1 MEPIHER
8 VAGIDV
14 HRMKHVVTVLISGDG
29 GAVSS
34 ETREFGG
41 FKRDM
46 RALVDWLRSH
56 RIQQVVMES
65 TGIYWKSVFSHL
77 EAAEIPALVVNA
89 FHVRNVPGRKTD
101 VGDSE
106 WLAQLARFGLLRG
119 SFIPPKDLRE
129 LRVVSRYRQKLTAT
143 LAGEKNRLH
152 KLLDDAGIK
161 LGGVVSDI
169 DGVCARKMVEG
180 LIAGSTPEQLSAL
193 GRGKLKST
201 GEVLEAAMD
210 GDLSPRHR
218 LVLTIILNHLR
229 YLQQELARL
238 DRYLIAAMKPYAWA
252 WRLLQTIP
260 GIDEIA
266 AAMILIEIGD
276 NVHRFGS
283 PSRLASWA
291 ALCPGNNESA
301 GKRKS
306 GKTRHGN
313 PILRY
318 LLCEAANAARRTKT
332 VFRAKYDSLVI
343 RRGHKKTI
351 IALAHKLIRTIYFVL
366 ARRKPYRLDLRL
378 PSRERR
384 KKCTALDQRTEDV
397 RLLAKAVRR
406 KHKGRCCRNL
416 IRPII
421 RVPTAAVSREH
432 GSEFGA
438 DHLTPNAAR
447 GLHADRCSSHHPAM
461 GGRFP
466 RAFLAQPHHP
476 LSR

>member
-201 GEVLEAAMD
+201 GEELEAAMD

-218 LVLTIILNHLR
+218 LVLSTILNHLR
-229 YLQQELARL
+229 YLQQQLARL
-238 DRYLIAAMKPYAWA
+238 DRYLIEALEPYAWA

-306 GKTRHGN
+306 GKTRNGN
-313 PILRY
+313 PIVRY

-366 ARRKPYRLDLRL
+366 ARRKPYRDSTFDYQAASVAKNAPRWIRAL
-378 PSRERR
+378 
-384 KKCTALDQRTEDV
+384 KKYAYW
-397 RLLAKAVRR
+397 
-406 KHKGRCCRNL
+406 
-416 IRPII
+416 
-421 RVPTAAVSREH
+421 PTASAES
-432 GSEFGA
+432 
-438 DHLTPNAAR
+438 TTAA
-447 GLHADRCSSHHPAM
+447 AAS
-461 GGRFP
+461 
-466 RAFLAQPHHP
+466 
-476 LSR
+476 

>member
-1 MEPIHER
+1 
-8 VAGIDV
+8 
-14 HRMKHVVTVLISGDG
+14 
-29 GAVSS
+29 
-34 ETREFGG
+34 
-41 FKRDM
+41 
-46 RALVDWLRSH
+46 
-56 RIQQVVMES
+56 
-65 TGIYWKSVFSHL
+65 VFSHL

-218 LVLTIILNHLR
+218 LVLSTILNHLR
-229 YLQQELARL
+229 YLPLARL

-260 GIDEIA
+260 GI
-266 AAMILIEIGD
+266 GTP
-276 NVHRFGS
+276 RTW
-283 PSRLASWA
+283 RAS
-291 ALCPGNNESA
+291 
-301 GKRKS
+301 
-306 GKTRHGN
+306 
-313 PILRY
+313 
-318 LLCEAANAARRTKT
+318 
-332 VFRAKYDSLVI
+332 
-343 RRGHKKTI
+343 
-351 IALAHKLIRTIYFVL
+351 
-366 ARRKPYRLDLRL
+366 
-378 PSRERR
+378 
-384 KKCTALDQRTEDV
+384 
-397 RLLAKAVRR
+397 
-406 KHKGRCCRNL
+406 
-416 IRPII
+416 
-421 RVPTAAVSREH
+421 
-432 GSEFGA
+432 
-438 DHLTPNAAR
+438 
-447 GLHADRCSSHHPAM
+447 
-461 GGRFP
+461 
-466 RAFLAQPHHP
+466 
-476 LSR
+476 